1 MLFVLLIIPLVAED
15 FSHSIIIDNL
25 HPYEKEA
32 LLLNVEINQTNPNT
46 VLFFKFDINSSDAYS
61 IEQIES
67 IYDNTLHHNTIHNR
81 YLIYPLKT
89 GKVPIHFTLIKRVTD
104 EEKVA
109 YYASGDRDDFKKLE
123 TKDIAIPLTP
133 LVLQVKAL
141 PPHTQLVGDYRLH
154 TTLKKTHVK
163 SQEPI
168 DMQVNIEGEGYPP
181 VLKELFSPL
190 KEVTLFK
197 QKPQIEKFPT
207 RTNMHYKVHYLMAL
221 SSAHSFTLPDINIT
235 AFNPKT
241 EHLYTLTHPAQQIE
255 VVPANHST
263 LVDSM
268 NNPPLLKSDWS
279 WIQEGFTYL
288 LIFLAGYLTAL
299 VWRGEKK
306 FRTKLKNP
314 LKEKIE
320 ATKDAKTLLQLL
332 MAQDDPRFHKPIAAL
347 ENALY
352 QNGKIQLNKVKKEAV
367 DTL

>member
-1 MLFVLLIIPLVAED
+1 MLFVLLTVPMVAED
-15 FSHSIIIDNL
+15 FIHSITIDNF

-32 LLLNVEINQTNPNT
+32 LLLNVEINQTNPKT
-46 VLFFKFDINSSDAYS
+46 VLFFKFDINSSDAYN

-67 IYDNTLHHNTIHNR
+67 SYDNTLHHSKIHNR

-104 EEKVA
+104 EEKVD
-109 YYASGDRDDFKKLE
+109 YFASGDRDDFKKLE
-123 TKDIAIPLTP
+123 TKDIAIPLAP

-141 PPHTQLVGDYRLH
+141 PPHTQLVGDYKLH

-168 DMQVNIEGEGYPP
+168 DMQVSIEGDGYPP
-181 VLKELFSPL
+181 VLKELFSLP

-207 RTNMHYKVHYLMAL
+207 RANMHYKVHYLMAF
-221 SSAHSFTLPDINIT
+221 SSTHTFTLPDINIT
-235 AFNPKT
+235 TFNPKT
-241 EHLYTLTHPAQQIE
+241 EHLYTLTSPSHKIE
-255 VVPANHST
+255 VSPTNHDA
-263 LVDSM
+263 LVD
-268 NNPPLLKSDWS
+268 NIDTPPLLKADWS
-279 WIQEGFTYL
+279 WVQEGFTYL
-288 LIFLAGYLTAL
+288 LIFLAGYLTAH
-299 VWRGEKK
+299 VWRGQKK
-306 FRTKLKNP
+306 SQTKQKNP

-320 ATKDAKTLLQLL
+320 ATKDAKTLLRLL
-332 MAQDDPRFHKPIAAL
+332 MAQDDPRFSKPITAL

-367 DTL
+367 DAL